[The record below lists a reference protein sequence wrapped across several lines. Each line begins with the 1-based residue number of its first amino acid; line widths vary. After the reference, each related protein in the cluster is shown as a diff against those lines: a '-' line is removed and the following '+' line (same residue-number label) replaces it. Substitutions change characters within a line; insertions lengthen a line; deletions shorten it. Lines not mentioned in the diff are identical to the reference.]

1 MTSYRSPVVG
11 AADPNL
17 GYLFPTKLPDP
28 EVLVYEMVRDSVEAF
43 VLFPDDALYGLT
55 LPLEFSNPPLVG
67 WKSNPQDTDPVIPVL
82 RGWPEYP
89 GKVPAIGVQI
99 GNESE
104 DDQYA
109 AISAQFAGEATVTD
123 DAGNIIGSADYWSQP
138 LYSPVIVELIHE
150 NRDERDRLHNELRRV
165 LFPLA
170 RRLPMRD
177 PLVKRVR
184 VDAEKQELPMEEQ
197 PRPIYV
203 SIFTVHVYYEMLE
216 AANVTGPEGHVTEV
230 VTSIE
235 PTVVPS

>member
-1 MTSYRSPVVG
+1 MSLVYRSPVVG
-11 AADPNL
+11 DSDPNL
-17 GYLFPTKLPDP
+17 GDIFPTYIPDP
-28 EVLVYEMVRDSVEAF
+28 ERLVYEMVRSAVGSF
-43 VLFPDDALYGLT
+43 ILFPDQPGWGIR
-55 LPLEFSNPPLVG
+55 LPATFKNPPLLSFYGDQRETQRSIEV
-67 WKSNPQDTDPVIPVL
+67 V

-89 GKVPAIGVQI
+89 GVVPAIGVQI

-104 DDQYA
+104 DDQYIG
-109 AISAQFAGEATVTD
+109 ISASFAGERTAVD
-123 DAGNIIGSADYWSQP
+123 DDGELLGTADYWSQP

-177 PLVKRVR
+177 ALIKRVR
-184 VDAEKQELPMEEQ
+184 VDAEKQELPMEDQ

-203 SIFTVHVYYEMLE
+203 SVFTVHVYYEMLE
-216 AANVTGPEGHVTEV
+216 AANVIGPDGIITSVT
-230 VTSIE
+230 